1 MSETVTALK
10 NARYDAGIAEV
21 SEVGPLGMIT
31 IRGDLDAPFV
41 RKVAKKVTG
50 VERPDRGMCYSKG
63 EAGIAWMSPDE
74 LLLICPHAQVPDV
87 LARLHAAF
95 EDTHTLAANVSGAR
109 AVFRVDGPHAREV
122 LAKLA
127 PVDLAPEKFTPGMFR
142 RTRVGQVPAA
152 IWLRADG
159 SFQIFCFRSVAQYM
173 FDLLKAAAQ
182 PGSEV
187 GYFPPENEVNRE
199 KV

>member
-21 SEVGPLGMIT
+21 SEAEPLGMIT

-50 VERPDRGMCYSKG
+50 VERPERGMCNSEG
-63 EAGIAWMSPDE
+63 GAGIAWMSPDE
-74 LLLICPHAQVPDV
+74 LLLMCPHAQVPDV

-95 EDTHTLAANVSGAR
+95 EDTHTLAADVSGAR
-109 AVFRVDGPHAREV
+109 AVFRIAGPHAREV

-187 GYFPPENEVNRE
+187 GCFPPESGVNRE